1 MLFQQHLTTLSKTA
15 HINDDP
21 IIHSLLPDSLIHNPL
36 LYIHNH
42 FPHSTFPPQYPNNM
56 PYQPLPQYHNN
67 PNLNVQYIYL
77 PTNSDNSNSNIS
89 TTTHIQE
96 LRSQADWAAWYQSI
110 KNVLTARGLLNHI
123 YKPPAPNIPWTVL
136 NVLSYPPVLQQGYT
150 PAQIQEWQNWCRKDM
165 ITFSV
170 ITSRL
175 AREILGMIPSIQDP
189 STGNRQTTHK
199 ALQLLYQQFYN
210 MHFLLINDSCLHIAT
225 PYLTFQTSFKL
236 GLLLLKLCAIPPATL
251 SPMLYSASMS

>member
-1 MLFQQHLTTLSKTA
+1 
-15 HINDDP
+15 
-21 IIHSLLPDSLIHNPL
+21 
-36 LYIHNH
+36 
-42 FPHSTFPPQYPNNM
+42 M

-67 PNLNVQYIYL
+67 NPNPNVQYIYL

-110 KNVLTARGLLNHI
+110 KNVLTAQGLLNHI

-150 PAQIQEWQNWCRKDM
+150 LAQIQEWQNWCRKNM

-199 ALQLLYQQFYN
+199 ALQLLHQQFYN